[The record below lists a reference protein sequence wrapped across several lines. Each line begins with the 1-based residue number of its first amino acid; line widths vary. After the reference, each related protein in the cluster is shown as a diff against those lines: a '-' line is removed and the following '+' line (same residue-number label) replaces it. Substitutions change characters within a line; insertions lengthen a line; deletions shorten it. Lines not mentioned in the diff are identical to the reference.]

1 MGTKMKA
8 VFCLGFVTLL
18 IVLVL
23 SKGNQD
29 NLKTK
34 ELKKID
40 RLTRDTIQEEGKGLS
55 QRRKKRNTEAKKR
68 KQKKKKKGKSVRRKG
83 KKKGASNGKKKR
95 RSRKY
100 KKKKDKKGKISN
112 RRRGKKERK
121 TENCKCSNNDV
132 QVRNVTDTKTEN
144 FKSYKMASNR
154 LRQIRRIKKKM
165 RQCQNKATKAATA
178 FTAAASVLKG
188 LVSNRA
194 SCSGNTSVS
203 SLSNSSATISNCS
216 ETAANLCDFS
226 SLGLSEE
233 ELDKCETLLQTSA
246 QEIQQCLD
254 DEDCDKTFDKV
265 DQDCIDL
272 AKDNLDLVVNV
283 AGNCTSPTVEGSF
296 SNCQQINKGVAQF
309 VQDCQANPM
318 TTKSTNFRN
327 LHQKMMRNL

>member
-1 MGTKMKA
+1 MGDNLNLQTKMKA
-8 VFCLGFVTLL
+8 VFCLGFVSLL

-23 SKGNQD
+23 SEGNQD

-68 KQKKKKKGKSVRRKG
+68 KQKKKKKGKSV

-112 RRRGKKERK
+112 KRRGNKERN
-121 TENCKCSNNDV
+121 TENCKCSNNGV
-132 QVRNVTDTKTEN
+132 QMRNGTDTKTEN

-216 ETAANLCDFS
+216 ETAANLCGLS
-226 SLGLSEE
+226 SLGLSED
-233 ELDKCETLLQTSA
+233 ELDNCETLLQTSA
-246 QEIQQCLD
+246 
-254 DEDCDKTFDKV
+254 
-265 DQDCIDL
+265 
-272 AKDNLDLVVNV
+272 N
-283 AGNCTSPTVEGSF
+283 
-296 SNCQQINKGVAQF
+296 
-309 VQDCQANPM
+309 
-318 TTKSTNFRN
+318 
-327 LHQKMMRNL
+327 